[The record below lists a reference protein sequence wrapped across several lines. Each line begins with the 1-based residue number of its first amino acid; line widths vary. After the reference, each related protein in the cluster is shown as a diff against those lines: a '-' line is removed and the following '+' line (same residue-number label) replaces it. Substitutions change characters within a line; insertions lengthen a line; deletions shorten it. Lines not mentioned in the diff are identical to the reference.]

1 MPIKFFTE
9 EIKFQLKERIRIKK
23 WINESIIEENSNL
36 GEINFIFTSDEY
48 LLEINKQYLSHNYFT
63 DIITF
68 NYCEQSIING
78 DIYIS
83 ITTVKNNSRQ
93 FNVTFIEE
101 LHRVMIHG
109 ILHLLGYDDKTDE
122 EKAKMREKENQY
134 LERFKKLS

>member
-109 ILHLLGYDDKTDE
+109 ILHLIGYDDKTDE

>member
-9 EIKFQLKERIRIKK
+9 ETKFQLKKRILIRK
-23 WINESIIEENSNL
+23 WITNTVIQENHLL
-36 GEINFIFTSDEY
+36 GAINFIFTSDDF
-48 LLEINKQYLSHNYFT
+48 LLEFNKQYLSHNYFT

-68 NYCEQSIING
+68 NYCEGNIVNG

-83 ITTVKNNSRQ
+83 VDTVKNNSTL

-109 ILHLLGYDDKTDE
+109 VLHLIGYNDKTDKEKE
-122 EKAKMREKENQY
+122 EMREKENQY